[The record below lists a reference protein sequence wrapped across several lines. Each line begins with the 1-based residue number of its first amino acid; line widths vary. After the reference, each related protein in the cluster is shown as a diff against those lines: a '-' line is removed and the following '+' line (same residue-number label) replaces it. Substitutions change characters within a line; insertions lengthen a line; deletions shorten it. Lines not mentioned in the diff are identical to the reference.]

1 GSIEGNKVMPLLNEI
16 KIKIESD
23 FHRPLPDI
31 YFQLLEF
38 SDGILFESGVVIY
51 SSNEVFERNQTFEVQ
66 KYAGDYLA
74 IGDDSGGM
82 SILIPFRGEGV
93 FVVDQGSMDPNDMS
107 KISDSLM
114 NWFKAGCQI

>member
-1 GSIEGNKVMPLLNEI
+1 MPLLNELRT
-16 KIKIESD
+16 KIEND
-23 FHRPLPDI
+23 FHRQLPYI

-38 SDGILFESGVVIY
+38 SDGFLFESGVVIY
-51 SSNEVFERNQTFEVQ
+51 SSDEVFERNQTFKVQ

-74 IGDDSGGM
+74 IGDDSGGI
-82 SILIPFRGEGV
+82 SILIPFLGTGV

-114 NWFKAGCQI
+114 KWFKAGCQI

>member
-1 GSIEGNKVMPLLNEI
+1 M
-16 KIKIESD
+16 
-23 FHRPLPDI
+23 
-31 YFQLLEF
+31 
-38 SDGILFESGVVIY
+38 
-51 SSNEVFERNQTFEVQ
+51 Q

-93 FVVDQGSMDPNDMS
+93 FVVDKGSMDPNDMS

>member
-1 GSIEGNKVMPLLNEI
+1 MPLLKELRT
-16 KIKIESD
+16 KIEND
-23 FHRPLPDI
+23 FHRQLPDI

-38 SDGILFESGVVIY
+38 SDDFLFESGVVIY
-51 SSNEVFERNQTFEVQ
+51 SSDEVFERNQTFEVQ

-74 IGDDSGGM
+74 IGDDSGGI
-82 SILIPFRGEGV
+82 SILIPFLGTGV